1 MKNAASQRPHPLDMK
16 TSTKRDSN
24 YSTRASLFSPCCSL
38 SSRAGAKWHGKL
50 LENFEKQIKL
60 HSGEKKRQ
68 LILIINGVCLR
79 EESCVSGESENEAT
93 LAATAARAS

>member
-1 MKNAASQRPHPLDMK
+1 
-16 TSTKRDSN
+16 
-24 YSTRASLFSPCCSL
+24 
-38 SSRAGAKWHGKL
+38 